1 LSRFVLDASVTLC
14 WCFEDRA
21 SRYTEAMFERMATG
35 DEACVPFVWP
45 LEVANALLRAERKG
59 TLRVAQLNGFL
70 EELSAWPI
78 NVDTVGVGRAFH
90 QILGVARQQNL
101 SAYDASYLELA
112 IREGLSLATTDE
124 ELRIAAQAAGIR
136 IAGPN

>member
-1 LSRFVLDASVTLC
+1 LSRFVLDVSVTLC
-14 WCFEDRA
+14 WCFEDQA
-21 SRYTEAMFERMATG
+21 SRYTEAMFERMAVG

-59 TLRVAQLNGFL
+59 ALRVAQLNGFL

-78 NVDTVGVGRAFH
+78 QVDTVGVGRAFH
-90 QILGVARQQNL
+90 QILAVARHQNL